1 MAFRGALPKRVAEV
15 VTASLCKSAFS
26 YRAALLCC
34 LVVSIALGC
43 ETKGAETETPKAQA
57 EAEATGDEE
66 PKTPAVVDDDK
77 PAPEPPTPK
86 PAFVPTEPPPPELL
100 QPVVLWR
107 DGNPTAHVDAQGPE
121 AGEYAFI
128 DLGEGFSPILFT
140 DGPGADGKHYAHSF
154 RPTYLA
160 LARGEFPKDP
170 YGERAQ
176 KDKYLEL
183 YGIMP
188 TLGVLRKRLH
198 WAQNLECAKHL
209 DLTALA
215 SFTNGVVV
223 YQGNEEALKT
233 RSRYLIAR
241 NAVDRVM
248 EAQGVTDPK
257 AIDTEQLEDKDKAQ
271 LKYYLKNHDDYE
283 AIKAAQERLL
293 CEGYFKGKGKWKKGA
308 FDWPTHEALAEFE
321 RRHRVYSWGFLGKD
335 TLEAL
340 RMETAEVEHETVIRV
355 LTERAM
361 HGFGAVED
369 GSARKPDGSPVT
381 YKGADGNEYPVP
393 NLEAQL
399 RKAVIKAFGLETVE
413 STLSFLDR
421 LGKLELDGHYFVAI
435 PGPRRPEYH
444 SPNMDLR
451 VSIDRGDVWYE
462 FPYDE
467 NGKEKPQ
474 PVSRRPRVTVY
485 VKYLDQ
491 QIPIVSFGTTIGGWR
506 TEMIN
511 DVVWWKYKG
520 SEYGEVVWEEVVSA
534 PIWLPPG
541 TTPPR
546 DLLKR
551 RENRQ
556 PGESK
561 WIPNYHETG
570 PSYASAY
577 GLVAAYHRPFARR
590 ADGSIRVAGDQGIRT
605 HGSVDYMSIMRR
617 HSHGCH
623 RLHNHIAVRFFSF
636 VINHR
641 PHKRTGHAPAS
652 FRMNLNYD
660 NENHVISIKQGGYVF
675 RLDEPIFVMVEEGRI
690 RGSVERPIATPIPRY
705 HEECKGY
712 YLPDGSAVTPQPN
725 GVLVPVPNA
734 KPCEPIMRSL
744 EAAAEAQALKDAE
757 AASKVPSA
765 QAAPDGASGEETL

>member
-1 MAFRGALPKRVAEV
+1 MALV
-15 VTASLCKSAFS
+15 VTASFGKSAFS
-26 YRAALLCC
+26 YRACILLW
-34 LVVSIALGC
+34 LVVSVGAGC
-43 ETKGAETETPKAQA
+43 ETPGGETQTRPKADQQGSA
-57 EAEATGDEE
+57 SEQGESAAPDGE
-66 PKTPAVVDDDK
+66 PSQ
-77 PAPEPPTPK
+77 PAPEPATSK
-86 PAFVPTEPPPPELL
+86 PAFVPTEPPPSELL

-107 DGNPTAHVDAQGPE
+107 DGQPVSHVDAQGPD

-140 DGPGADGKHYAHSF
+140 DGVGTDGKHHAHSF

-198 WAQNLECAKHL
+198 WAENLECSKHL
-209 DLTALA
+209 DLTAIA
-215 SFTNGVVV
+215 NFNGVVA

-241 NAVDRVM
+241 NAVERM
-248 EAQGVTDPK
+248 REAQGVAD
-257 AIDTEQLEDKDKAQ
+257 AAVLDLEQLEDKDKAQ
-271 LKYYLKNHDDYE
+271 VKYYLRTHGDFE

-321 RRHRVYSWGFLGKD
+321 RRHRVYSWGAMGRD

-340 RMETAEVEHETVIRV
+340 RMDTAEVEHETVIRV

-369 GSARKPDGSPVT
+369 GSVAKADGSPVT
-381 YKGADGNEYPVP
+381 YKGADGNEYQVP
-393 NLEAQL
+393 NLESAL
-399 RKAVIKAFGLETVE
+399 RAAVIKGFGLETVQ
-413 STLSFLDR
+413 STSAFLDR
-421 LGKLELDGHYFVAI
+421 LGKFELDGHHYVAI

-485 VKYLDQ
+485 VNYLDQ
-491 QIPIVSFGTTIGGWR
+491 RIPIVTFGTTIGGWR
-506 TEMIN
+506 SELIDN
-511 DVVWWKYKG
+511 VVYWKYKG
-520 SEYGEVVWEEVVSA
+520 SEYGEVVWEDVVSA
-534 PIWLPPG
+534 PIWLPPA
-541 TTPPR
+541 TTPHR

-556 PGESK
+556 PGETK

-577 GLVAAYHRPFARR
+577 GLVAAYHKPFARR
-590 ADGSIRVAGDQGIRT
+590 ADGSIRIAGDQGIRS

-636 VINHR
+636 LVNHR
-641 PHKRTGHAPAS
+641 PHRRTGHAPAS
-652 FRMNLNYD
+652 FYMNLAHD
-660 NENHVISIKQGGYVF
+660 NEKHFISIKQGGYVF
-675 RLDEPIFVMVEEGRI
+675 KLDEPIFVMVEEGRI
-690 RGSVERPIATPIPRY
+690 RGSVERPVTTPIPRY
-705 HEECKGY
+705 HDECKGY
-712 YLPDGSAVTPQPN
+712 YLPDGSAVIPKAN
-725 GVLVPVPNA
+725 GYLEPVPNA
-734 KPCEPIMRSL
+734 RPCEPILRAL
-744 EAAAEAQALKDAE
+744 EEAQAAQALKDA
-757 AASKVPSA
+757 AQPPPVVAPAVPSA
-765 QAAPDGASGEETL
+765 QAAPAEASNEAAL